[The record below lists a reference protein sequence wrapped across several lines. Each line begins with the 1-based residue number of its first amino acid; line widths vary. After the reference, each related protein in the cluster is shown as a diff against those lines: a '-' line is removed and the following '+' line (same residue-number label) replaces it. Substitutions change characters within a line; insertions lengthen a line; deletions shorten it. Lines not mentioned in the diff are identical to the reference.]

1 MTQLTFDIP
10 AALAELPQIEQERL
24 VRAGLYEA
32 VRARRLQVEAAI
44 SAAESEVR
52 RLEQQY
58 GVTFSAFEREVLP
71 DATSQQ
77 AHEDYNDW
85 YFLTESIQE
94 QQRFLD
100 TLQKLDLH

>member
-1 MTQLTFDIP
+1 MPQLTFDIP
-10 AALAELPQIEQERL
+10 SALAELPQIEQERL

-44 SAAESEVR
+44 SAAENEVS

-58 GVTFSAFEREVLP
+58 GVTFSTFESEILP

-77 AHEDYNDW
+77 VHEDYNDW
-85 YFLTESIQE
+85 YFWTESILE

-100 TLQKLDLH
+100 TLRGLDLH

>member
-1 MTQLTFDIP
+1 MPQLTFDMP
-10 AALAELPQIEQERL
+10 SALAELPQIEQERL

-32 VRARRLQVEAAI
+32 IRARRIQVEAAI
-44 SAAESEVR
+44 AAAESEVN

-58 GVTFSAFEREVLP
+58 GVSFSTFESEILP

-85 YFLTESIQE
+85 YFWTESILE
-94 QQRFLD
+94 QQKFLT
-100 TLQKLDLH
+100 TLQGLDLH